1 MTWSGICNDSF
12 GLVQQGLVI
21 QRTTLTVVENRDD
34 IKNMHKQK
42 ICGHMNGST
51 HTLGGGVYP

>member
-1 MTWSGICNDSF
+1 MTWSGTSNDSF
-12 GLVQQGLVI
+12 GLVI

-42 ICGHMNGST
+42 ICGHMNDST